1 LRTSVPR
8 KILKAQVSDDHLWEA
23 QLVSVLILIGRIL
36 FSVLILSSAVG
47 HLTKTNDMAAYAK
60 HKGVPMAWA
69 AVFGGGILL
78 ALGGISVLLGI
89 WADLGSLL
97 LVLFLIPTAV
107 MMHPF
112 WKEQGDGRMME
123 MIQFN
128 KDLALGGAALMFMGL
143 FAIAGDAVGL
153 TITGP
158 LF

>member
-1 LRTSVPR
+1 M
-8 KILKAQVSDDHLWEA
+8 
-23 QLVSVLILIGRIL
+23 SVLILIGRIL

-78 ALGGISVLLGI
+78 ALGGISVLFGI

-112 WKEQGDGRMME
+112 WKEAAGQGRMME
-123 MIQFN
+123 QIQFN

-143 FAIAGDAVGL
+143 FAIAGSAVGL

>member
-1 LRTSVPR
+1 
-8 KILKAQVSDDHLWEA
+8 
-23 QLVSVLILIGRIL
+23 VSVVILIGRIL

-69 AVFGGGILL
+69 AVLGGGILL

-97 LVLFLIPTAV
+97 LALFLIPTAV

-112 WKEQGDGRMME
+112 WKESAEGRMME
-123 MIQFN
+123 QIQFN

-143 FAIAGDAVGL
+143 FAIAGDAVDL